1 MIAQYTYAPN
11 WFRMSKEVNGEI
23 TFHVLDGSNMVVKLN
38 KTDDV
43 IIIRGKS
50 LKKTSDVIYYIY
62 NGHGYIVAWLMIKMK
77 GGG

>member
-50 LKKTSDVIYYIY
+50 LKKPLMLYTIFIKVMVI
-62 NGHGYIVAWLMIKMK
+62 L
-77 GGG
+77 